1 MPVINIPPYGPIRFS
16 DSLSKE
22 ELAEKINRI
31 KSKVGESEYKFDPRE
46 ELSFLE
52 KLKGGAK
59 RALSGIGSL
68 VTDVVPAIGGSLL
81 GFEDYARE
89 QMAEAAQKRAAA
101 ELESP
106 TAYRKLSDVRGI
118 GDVPG
123 FLAETLGEGA
133 VDIASLL
140 VPGGVG
146 SVVGRRLAQRG
157 AAEAG
162 EQIASR
168 IARRGVPEGPI
179 VPDVLK
185 GLQETATRRAATS
198 LGQAGADLG
207 FKTGLRG
214 GAYGLAS
221 GEIFQSVE
229 EETGKLEPT
238 LALALGVPFA
248 ALDSLLPETIAKQLG
263 ATGKA
268 VLTKEMLER
277 STLPEAKSLAARL
290 SVSIPSL
297 VAKEGLTEA
306 AQENISILAEQ
317 IAGSK
322 KDFFDPENVDRMLM
336 AGVKGGIAGGVFG
349 APGAAIEA
357 VRDKRADQALI
368 DAELARREK
377 AKTPEEKKE
386 IEQRLL
392 LLGYELP
399 TPKFEGRIE
408 PTLALPPPPPKALP
422 RPTPFTPIVTADG
435 TVLFT
440 RQEAALYEANERFK
454 QEQEANL
461 IKEKEEAKFQGK
473 YAPQRAGTQF
483 ELTGPGFGVRAE
495 SLFNQEGNLNEAAPE
510 ITSAPITQAFL
521 AEAGI
526 GKGSAPYKQ
535 FIDKDLADPE
545 VRGEFRA
552 FLRERAENPS
562 RSKPVQEKAKAAT
575 DILARIPFAPADQL
589 SLYLPTE
596 IGENPVERMVQ
607 EARGRARPTG
617 PTRVGGVPESN
628 LTEQQMR
635 ERNLADI
642 QQEQDRQARERFEA
656 ELAETDLRVQAN
668 QAQRII
674 QERNTILDDVLADP
688 QIVNQRKRFSAE
700 LRRAGYTDT
709 NISPAEEARIAR
721 FNELKE
727 TFPDLDSQEVAARER
742 AEAEERAGLNEL
754 ESLVPERKPKQ
765 APTPKKRTPPE
776 ATNVNELDE
785 SRSGE
790 GVPVPSRSGERVPT
804 VGTEPPV
811 ATGVERAEPA
821 TEATVRGEEVPS
833 VALEE
838 SKGARI
844 ERKESFRG
852 RTTPDVE
859 YIVYDQEGNRYR
871 TFKTKKE
878 AQQALDMLTM
888 PREDFLNK
896 YPDLK
901 AKVEE
906 IETRKKE
913 TTKSETEPKVE
924 AETEPK
930 TEPKKE
936 TPSAAAPTE
945 TKQAK
950 KEGTTEAPKRAE
962 VAEPATG
969 ESTETDRTMRGQME
983 KVKTEREQKRKE
995 AKDELGV
1002 FLEAIEEGFLNIAP
1016 NEVGTDND
1024 QERVKLLR
1032 RNATTEAGKA
1042 ARIYFTKV
1050 KRLVDALL
1058 MIAYDIAYNVPRARS
1073 VANTHPF
1080 EAKFFAG
1087 MNAENATLAA
1097 EWVRNNLS
1105 DEVKRKLT
1113 EQIFSAKRAARVADK
1128 LFNKYMKEALDAKE
1142 AAEKKAKGQAAI
1154 THAELDDVL
1163 KQTGRYHRRVES
1175 LNKIVVSGEGIPQV
1189 KYTLQSGVFI
1199 AKPADYDSMDYNLN
1213 VDAVS
1218 PLTQPLHPAMESA
1231 LRAGD
1236 LASALRML
1244 SVQGGMIGRIANALL
1259 AGNLKTK
1266 VKVVDGLKENGR
1278 AAAGYYDPK
1287 TDTIYLDSE
1296 TGLNNHVAL
1305 HEAVHAATSHVLAN
1319 KSHPVTKQLQAL
1331 FDAIKDQLGSAYGAQ
1346 SLDEFVAEAFSN
1358 PEFQAQLAG
1367 IKIAVKDGRPISA
1380 WNRFINTITNFVR
1393 RLMGL
1398 EARPLEAKSAMDI
1411 ADELITQIISPAP
1424 ESRDGARLMMQATM
1438 NPNGFI
1444 NFLDRI
1450 TEKAIARGPNS
1461 TLSKI
1466 AVAINEFLSGTLPKA
1481 FRSGILASL
1490 TNEAFVEVAEKYL
1503 PGVTKLDQYLDER
1516 GGYEFKMLKRTEP
1529 VIVAVEKWAKNKG
1542 EAAVKLLNKVIYGS
1556 TLARVDPTKPRS
1568 VYERATVQKQLNAEL
1583 AKPSADQDV
1592 SRIDILKKQ
1601 LDEADAAVKAWD
1613 TLNAAFKKLD
1623 PEGQNLY
1630 RQMRDTYGGL
1640 YQELLE
1646 SIEDRINTLIGDKTR
1661 AEAIKK
1667 DIWAKIT
1674 SRGGIDPYFPLT
1686 RKGSYWLSY
1695 TDAQGEHYVSAYE
1708 SRFARKKAIET
1719 LKAKNFSEFEEF
1731 SNLDQ
1736 FKVFQRAPSTSF
1748 INGVIKTLELNRPK
1762 TADAAVLD
1770 QYKNAEEEIVR
1781 LFLNTLPETAFAQ
1794 SFQAREDRLGFDE
1807 DAIGALR
1814 TKSFSLSRQI
1824 ANMRYGAKMQDLLAK
1839 MAESIKSRRGENKD
1853 PKQLEIAQQYL
1864 EELGKRV
1871 KAITDPDISD
1881 WSRLLTSFGFN
1892 MTLGLNLSSAIINL
1906 SQVPL
1911 VVLPMLGGK
1920 YGYDEARQAIQRAYM
1935 LFGKTGFNTE
1945 REVDYLDENG
1955 KPTKAKYKMKAMP
1968 NLGNINFDDPN
1979 LSPDMRRLK
1988 TLAEMAEK
1996 RGMLNSSQ
2004 LYDTLEA
2011 NEGASFMAKF
2021 NAVTGFLFHHGERMN
2036 RQVSM
2041 VAAYELEL
2049 ARLKKEGKTGKAAEE
2064 DAANYAIYTTKLTN
2078 GGTSSGSAPR
2088 IAQNNIGRVVFMFKR
2103 YGVSM
2108 YYMLFKTANEL
2119 LRHEDRAVRDQ
2130 AKRQIAGIYGMAAL
2144 FAGVQ
2149 GLPFFGLA
2157 AMVYAATLAD
2167 DDDKEDTLE
2176 IQTRKYMG
2184 ELAYKGLFNHLFNV
2198 DVAARMGFNDLIV
2211 RDVMNEADKT
2221 LIVRAAEMLGGPVV
2235 GSVSKIE
2242 RGFNLMRDG
2251 EMYRGVEAMLPTA
2264 IGNTMKATRF
2274 LSEGTAKTLRGDP
2287 IVDDVSAGNVLAQF
2301 FGFAPADLTKQLEIN
2316 AREKGIDRRSNEEKT
2331 KNLRKY
2337 YVASRVG
2344 DQDGMEEAKE
2354 ELRKLSEKHKGLFPN
2369 GLNKTIQRSMEQ
2381 HAKSTERMYHGV
2393 LFSRGLEDELRKDAA
2408 ELED

>member
-1 MPVINIPPYGPIRFS
+1 M
-16 DSLSKE
+16 
-22 ELAEKINRI
+22 
-31 KSKVGESEYKFDPRE
+31 
-46 ELSFLE
+46 
-52 KLKGGAK
+52 
-59 RALSGIGSL
+59 
-68 VTDVVPAIGGSLL
+68 
-81 GFEDYARE
+81 
-89 QMAEAAQKRAAA
+89 
-101 ELESP
+101 
-106 TAYRKLSDVRGI
+106 
-118 GDVPG
+118 
-123 FLAETLGEGA
+123 
-133 VDIASLL
+133 
-140 VPGGVG
+140 
-146 SVVGRRLAQRG
+146 
-157 AAEAG
+157 
-162 EQIASR
+162 
-168 IARRGVPEGPI
+168 
-179 VPDVLK
+179 
-185 GLQETATRRAATS
+185 
-198 LGQAGADLG
+198 
-207 FKTGLRG
+207 
-214 GAYGLAS
+214 
-221 GEIFQSVE
+221 
-229 EETGKLEPT
+229 
-238 LALALGVPFA
+238 
-248 ALDSLLPETIAKQLG
+248 
-263 ATGKA
+263 
-268 VLTKEMLER
+268 
-277 STLPEAKSLAARL
+277 
-290 SVSIPSL
+290 
-297 VAKEGLTEA
+297 
-306 AQENISILAEQ
+306 
-317 IAGSK
+317 
-322 KDFFDPENVDRMLM
+322 
-336 AGVKGGIAGGVFG
+336 
-349 APGAAIEA
+349 
-357 VRDKRADQALI
+357 
-368 DAELARREK
+368 
-377 AKTPEEKKE
+377 
-386 IEQRLL
+386 
-392 LLGYELP
+392 
-399 TPKFEGRIE
+399 
-408 PTLALPPPPPKALP
+408 
-422 RPTPFTPIVTADG
+422 
-435 TVLFT
+435 
-440 RQEAALYEANERFK
+440 
-454 QEQEANL
+454 
-461 IKEKEEAKFQGK
+461 
-473 YAPQRAGTQF
+473 
-483 ELTGPGFGVRAE
+483 
-495 SLFNQEGNLNEAAPE
+495 
-510 ITSAPITQAFL
+510 
-521 AEAGI
+521 
-526 GKGSAPYKQ
+526 
-535 FIDKDLADPE
+535 
-545 VRGEFRA
+545 
-552 FLRERAENPS
+552 
-562 RSKPVQEKAKAAT
+562 
-575 DILARIPFAPADQL
+575 
-589 SLYLPTE
+589 
-596 IGENPVERMVQ
+596 
-607 EARGRARPTG
+607 
-617 PTRVGGVPESN
+617 
-628 LTEQQMR
+628 
-635 ERNLADI
+635 
-642 QQEQDRQARERFEA
+642 
-656 ELAETDLRVQAN
+656 
-668 QAQRII
+668 
-674 QERNTILDDVLADP
+674 
-688 QIVNQRKRFSAE
+688 
-700 LRRAGYTDT
+700 
-709 NISPAEEARIAR
+709 
-721 FNELKE
+721 
-727 TFPDLDSQEVAARER
+727 
-742 AEAEERAGLNEL
+742 
-754 ESLVPERKPKQ
+754 
-765 APTPKKRTPPE
+765 
-776 ATNVNELDE
+776 
-785 SRSGE
+785 
-790 GVPVPSRSGERVPT
+790 
-804 VGTEPPV
+804 
-811 ATGVERAEPA
+811 
-821 TEATVRGEEVPS
+821 
-833 VALEE
+833 
-838 SKGARI
+838 
-844 ERKESFRG
+844 
-852 RTTPDVE
+852 
-859 YIVYDQEGNRYR
+859 
-871 TFKTKKE
+871 
-878 AQQALDMLTM
+878 
-888 PREDFLNK
+888 
-896 YPDLK
+896 
-901 AKVEE
+901 
-906 IETRKKE
+906 
-913 TTKSETEPKVE
+913 
-924 AETEPK
+924 
-930 TEPKKE
+930 
-936 TPSAAAPTE
+936 
-945 TKQAK
+945 
-950 KEGTTEAPKRAE
+950 
-962 VAEPATG
+962 AEPATG

-1073 VANTHPF
+1073 VANTHPL

-1154 THAELDDVL
+1154 THAELNDVL

-1218 PLTQPLHPAMESA
+1218 PLTQPLHPAIESA

-1244 SVQGGMIGRIANALL
+1244 SVQGGIIGKIANALL

-1762 TADAAVLD
+1762 TADAAVLN

-2088 IAQNNIGRVVFMFKR
+2088 IAQNDIGRVVFMFKR

-2119 LRHEDRAVRDQ
+2119 LRHEDKAVRDQ

-2242 RGFNLMRDG
+2242 RGFNLMKDG
-2251 EMYRGVEAMLPTA
+2251 EMYRGLEAMLPTA

-2274 LSEGTAKTLRGDP
+2274 FNEGTAKTLRGDP
-2287 IVDDVSAGNVLAQF
+2287 IVDDVSAGNVFAQF

-2344 DQDGMEEAKE
+2344 DRDGMEEAKE

-2393 LFSRGLEDELRKDAA
+2393 LFSRGMEDELRKDAA